1 MEKPRKLDFDISII
15 TKEELSK
22 DEIKMF
28 LMVVRDSGPNGII
41 SPYTR
46 TYSDGA
52 KANIFITMSVLEDGY
67 KYQVPLKRN
76 LTGDEA
82 EAIVAEWVE
91 EYDGDFDLEASSPIL
106 RMQDLSIF
114 DKVEVDE
121 DYEHIAFNVERN
133 IQHQR
138 WIDSMVS
145 EGWRYGM
152 KHSDEDRVSP
162 LLRPWEQLSEK
173 HQQVC
178 IEKNFDN
185 SSN

>member
-1 MEKPRKLDFDISII
+1 
-15 TKEELSK
+15 
-22 DEIKMF
+22 
-28 LMVVRDSGPNGII
+28 MVVRDAGPNGII

-114 DKVEVDE
+114 DNVEVDE

-138 WIDSMVS
+138 WIPTSRLA
-145 EGWRYGM
+145 EFYT
-152 KHSDEDRVSP
+152 
-162 LLRPWEQLSEK
+162 
-173 HQQVC
+173 
-178 IEKNFDN
+178 
-185 SSN
+185 SNYFTKQA

>member
-28 LMVVRDSGPNGII
+28 LMVVRDAGPNGII

-67 KYQVPLKRN
+67 KYQIPLKRN

-114 DKVEVDE
+114 DNTIRMSASDFLIPVIIIFLLLSN
-121 DYEHIAFNVERN
+121 HRLLGLICLGILSNV
-133 IQHQR
+133 
-138 WIDSMVS
+138 
-145 EGWRYGM
+145 
-152 KHSDEDRVSP
+152 P
-162 LLRPWEQLSEK
+162 
-173 HQQVC
+173 
-178 IEKNFDN
+178 
-185 SSN
+185 